1 MTSPVMNETSRLAT
15 GNVNSLKA
23 RRDHVLSYLSEGK
36 ADILLLQELK
46 LQDAD
51 FPHDAFKEI
60 GFSSVCHGQ
69 KTYNGVAI
77 ISRYN
82 IDNVVRGLPDGDAPA
97 GIDG

>member
-1 MTSPVMNETSRLAT
+1 MMTSSVMTKTARIAT
-15 GNVNSLKA
+15 WNVNSLKA
-23 RRDHVLSYLSEGK
+23 RREHVLTYLSEGK

-77 ISRYN
+77 ISRFDIEN
-82 IDNVVRGLPDGDAPA
+82 IVRGLPNG
-97 GIDG
+97 